1 MGFDRQKVAT
11 KAKAIVAL
19 AFRDGPIEQIHAG
32 QDCPTCTGRPG
43 YSRITNPEMRM
54 IMKNAVDRV
63 YAFLLLRD
71 QDPEKCESQ
80 MHFGNRY
87 TANWDEPETPGSRR
101 S

>member
-1 MGFDRQKVAT
+1 
-11 KAKAIVAL
+11 
-19 AFRDGPIEQIHAG
+19 
-32 QDCPTCTGRPG
+32 
-43 YSRITNPEMRM
+43 M